1 MAADYLI
8 SSLPTVP
15 FDGPAPISMSDFLAR
30 CRAELGY
37 EPLSDDD
44 TGATAKKWRDLET
57 QMRNAAAG
65 ERAKALGVDAGKYRR
80 ATPGCSL
87 YWQNRI
93 AAAFSE
99 TDPLKRQAVIDRAF
113 WDAAGDLVPPSSPL
127 SAAAAYAYRVRLEIA
142 ARRAAVSAE
151 EGNKVFDGIT
161 TTP

>member
-15 FDGPAPISMSDFLAR
+15 FDGPAPIAMSEFLAR

-37 EPLSDDD
+37 EPLSDGD
-44 TGATAKKWRDLET
+44 TGATARKWRDLET
-57 QMRNAAAG
+57 QMRNAAAA
-65 ERAKALGVDAGKYRR
+65 ERAKALGVDAAKYLR
-80 ATPGCSL
+80 AASGCSL
-87 YWQNRI
+87 YWRSRI
-93 AAAFSE
+93 ASAFSE
-99 TDPLKRQAVIDRAF
+99 TDPLKRQTALDKVF

-142 ARRAAVSAE
+142 ERRAAVSAE

-161 TTP
+161 AAP